1 MNGERAETLF
11 LVGGFFRT
19 RREAGLTYRSQSTGE
34 LDRALD
40 RRRKLQAQLE
50 GIRLAQERRPRT
62 LLRHLPTPLR
72 LHVPLHFEARQQLDI
87 ARGAVDVGFLVA
99 LLFCAGSKLCPFR
112 LNGVARLR
120 LVVRAPFL
128 RLVRVAC
135 GLAYSRD
142 IEFRRGVRDRD
153 GVQGS

>member
-1 MNGERAETLF
+1 MF
-11 LVGGFFRT
+11 GGDDCRRIRHSART
-19 RREAGLTYRSQSTGE
+19 A
-34 LDRALD
+34 DH
-40 RRRKLQAQLE
+40 
-50 GIRLAQERRPRT
+50 IRLAQERRSRT

-72 LHVPLHFEARQQLDI
+72 FHVPLHFEARQQLDI

-128 RLVRVAC
+128 RLGRAAF
-135 GLAYSRD
+135 GLAHPRD
-142 IEFRRGVRDRD
+142 IEFRRGVRYKG
-153 GVQGS
+153 GVQGSQNNDRQVNQHCCSPGA